1 VKFPI
6 HIIAATPVAAIFCQ
20 SMPNLI
26 VSNETLLYTF
36 GMNEENNLTSN
47 EVLKKSPASSTPP
60 KKKSTLKSILKEVI
74 IFLLIA
80 FVIFFI
86 FRPYVAEPYVVDGAS
101 MDPTFQTGDYLIVNK
116 LSYEIGVPERNTVIV
131 FKYPQNPKTNFIKRI
146 IGLPGETVKMKD
158 NVVTIINKDTPKGF
172 VLDQSYVVHTCNPSG
187 THTCIKD
194 FEITLDNDE
203 YFVMGDNRMD
213 SFDSRSWG
221 PVEEKYLLGEPI
233 LRLLPLSKI
242 SFLPGEDKNK

>member
-1 VKFPI
+1 
-6 HIIAATPVAAIFCQ
+6 
-20 SMPNLI
+20 
-26 VSNETLLYTF
+26 
-36 GMNEENNLTSN
+36 MNEENNLTPPETSRQ
-47 EVLKKSPASSTPP
+47 SPSP
-60 KKKSTLKSILKEVI
+60 KKKSTLKAVLKEII
-74 IFLLIA
+74 IFALIA
-80 FVIFFI
+80 FGIFFI

-131 FKYPQNPKTNFIKRI
+131 FRYPKNPKTNFIKRI

-158 NVVTIINKDTPKGF
+158 NIVTIINKNIPKGF
-172 VLDQSYVVHTCNPSG
+172 LIDQSYVVHQCAPNLGHS
-187 THTCIKD
+187 CVKD
-194 FEITLDNDE
+194 FEITLDDDE

-221 PVEEKYLLGEPI
+221 PVEKKFLLGEPI

-242 SFLPGEDKNK
+242 SFLPGKDTK